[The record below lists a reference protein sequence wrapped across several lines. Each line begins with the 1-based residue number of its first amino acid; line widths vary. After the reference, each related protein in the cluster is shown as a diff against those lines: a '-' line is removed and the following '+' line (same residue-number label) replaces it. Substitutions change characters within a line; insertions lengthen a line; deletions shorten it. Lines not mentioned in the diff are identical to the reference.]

1 MSHELDI
8 STGQPAVFVTG
19 TPAWHKLGQVV
30 ANAVTSAQAIELAR
44 LNWEVEQWELKAF
57 DRELGKEAL
66 VRNKYANVR
75 KDTGTVLGVVSDHYR
90 IFQNKDCFDFLCGAP
105 HKKSYVAQVVMW
117 FSRRK
122 RGAGTRYVK
131 CCAT

>member
-19 TPAWHKLGQVV
+19 EPAWHKLGTLV
-30 ANAVTSAQAIELAR
+30 ANALTSAEAIEMAR
-44 LNWEVEQWELKAF
+44 LNWEVEQWELKVF

-66 VRNKYANVR
+66 VPGKYANVR
-75 KDTGTVLGVVSDHYR
+75 KDTGKVLGVVSEHYR
-90 IFQNKDCFDFLCGAP
+90 IFQNRECFNLLCGAP

-117 FSRRK
+117 RSVLK
-122 RGAGTRYVK
+122 RFILA
-131 CCAT
+131 